1 MEKLSFVKKKLELMQ
16 EFGDVAKYREAT
28 EQLKKYK
35 SLNAAQIKLEA
46 KKRKE
51 LAKEELRLKEI
62 EELRAQTRAQANL
75 KAKRY
80 VFHVKI
86 HIFFQYIFFPHQ
98 NSHLI
103 QNSHFFLFKPNIF
116 VQNSHFLKIR
126 LILKI
131 HIFLLKIRI
140 FIKFIFFQNSHLIQI
155 SHLIQDSFVKQN
167 SHLIQNFPCNAK
179 FIFRFKIHIFLLNS
193 HFGSKFTYFNFKFT
207 CFF

>member
-1 MEKLSFVKKKLELMQ
+1 MAIISPNLTSMEKLSFVKKKLELMQ

-86 HIFFQYIFFPHQ
+86 HIFSIFFFPHQ
-98 NSHLI
+98 NSHFFYSNLT
-103 QNSHFFLFKPNIF
+103 FLFK
-116 VQNSHFLKIR
+116 
-126 LILKI
+126 I
-131 HIFLLKIRI
+131 HTF
-140 FIKFIFFQNSHLIQI
+140 
-155 SHLIQDSFVKQN
+155 
-167 SHLIQNFPCNAK
+167 
-179 FIFRFKIHIFLLNS
+179 
-193 HFGSKFTYFNFKFT
+193 SKFALF
-207 CFF
+207 

>member
-35 SLNAAQIKLEA
+35 NLNAAQIKLEA

-86 HIFFQYIFFPHQ
+86 HIFSIFFFPHQ

-103 QNSHFFLFKPNIF
+103 QNSHFFYSNLT
-116 VQNSHFLKIR
+116 FL
-126 LILKI
+126 
-131 HIFLLKIRI
+131 
-140 FIKFIFFQNSHLIQI
+140 
-155 SHLIQDSFVKQN
+155 
-167 SHLIQNFPCNAK
+167 
-179 FIFRFKIHIFLLNS
+179 FKIHTF
-193 HFGSKFTYFNFKFT
+193 SKFALF
-207 CFF
+207 

>member
-86 HIFFQYIFFPHQ
+86 HIFSIFFFH
-98 NSHLI
+98 I
-103 QNSHFFLFKPNIF
+103 
-116 VQNSHFLKIR
+116 
-126 LILKI
+126 KI
-131 HIFLLKIRI
+131 HIL
-140 FIKFIFFQNSHLIQI
+140 
-155 SHLIQDSFVKQN
+155 
-167 SHLIQNFPCNAK
+167 
-179 FIFRFKIHIFLLNS
+179 FKIHIF
-193 HFGSKFTYFNFKFT
+193 FIQT
-207 CFF
+207 